1 MGKYRLIATAAFGI
15 EGIVGNE
22 VKELGFENI
31 SVENGRVLF
40 DADEAGI
47 ARANLWLRTAD
58 RVFLMLSEFK
68 ATSFEELFQG
78 TKKIPWERY
87 IPENGEFPVN
97 AKSVKSQLF
106 SLSDCQAIVKKATVE
121 RLKEAYGIEWFK
133 EDGEKYPILVSI
145 LKDVVTISLDTS
157 GVGLHK
163 RGYRE
168 LGNDAPLKE
177 TLAAAILKIARWNP
191 KIALIDPMCGTGTLG
206 IEAAMIGRNIAP
218 GLSRK
223 FASESW
229 AFVGETAWK
238 DERKKAYSA
247 IDYDVPLRIK
257 CYDIDKRSIEIARIN
272 SEKAGVDEDIEFDIK
287 DAKNL
292 STEDKYGYLISNP
305 PYGERLS
312 DKKKV
317 EELYKMMG
325 RSYEKLDTW
334 SKFII
339 TSHEEFEKCYGKKST
354 KNRKLYNGKLKCY
367 LYHYQGQ
374 KPPKPERK

>member
-58 RVFLMLSEFK
+58 RVFLMLSEFR

-133 EDGEKYPILVSI
+133 EDGSKYPILVSI

-168 LGNDAPLKE
+168 LGNEAPLKE

-229 AFVGETAWK
+229 DFVGEAAWK
-238 DERKKAYSA
+238 DERKNAYSA

-292 STEDKYGYLISNP
+292 STEDKYGFLISNP

-354 KNRKLYNGKLKCY
+354 KNRKLYNGKIKCY

-374 KPPKPERK
+374 KPPKLERK